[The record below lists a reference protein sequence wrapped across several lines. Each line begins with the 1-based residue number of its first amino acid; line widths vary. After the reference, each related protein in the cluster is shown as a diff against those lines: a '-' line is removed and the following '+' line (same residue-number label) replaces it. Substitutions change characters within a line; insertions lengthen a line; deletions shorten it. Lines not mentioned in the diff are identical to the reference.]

1 MQSSQFSQKHQP
13 RDIGRR
19 LAQNLQAAAQ
29 FPTQLEV
36 HCHTRQLLKVQE
48 RCTVKQKQWQYSKLN
63 KYQQQQPGR
72 WSTKKQADNGNRDR
86 PVIIELQIRFVIK
99 FSHLLDA
106 GNMGQT
112 NPKEMTSRSP
122 KMLWLHLNSA
132 GSVQVQGLSQNKLLW
147 PQICQ
152 LGF

>member
-19 LAQNLQAAAQ
+19 LAQILQAAAQ

-86 PVIIELQIRFVIK
+86 PVIIELQIRSVIK

-112 NPKEMTSRSP
+112 NKPQRDDFQISKNVMASFE
-122 KMLWLHLNSA
+122 
-132 GSVQVQGLSQNKLLW
+132 LSKISTGTR
-147 PQICQ
+147 PESE
-152 LGF
+152 